1 MVYHVIRGLSLPV
14 AMTSQSVFT
23 WRDLP
28 SGVEVMLQVAAISS
42 TGVDGE
48 RSDQL
53 VTSTLQHQGQP
64 YCVYYS

>member
-1 MVYHVIRGLSLPV
+1 MVYHVIRGLLLPV
-14 AMTSQSVFT
+14 TKTSQSVFT

-28 SGVEVMLQVAAISS
+28 SGVEVIVQVAAISN

-53 VTSTLQHQGQP
+53 VTSTLLYQGQS
-64 YCVYYS
+64 YCVQYS